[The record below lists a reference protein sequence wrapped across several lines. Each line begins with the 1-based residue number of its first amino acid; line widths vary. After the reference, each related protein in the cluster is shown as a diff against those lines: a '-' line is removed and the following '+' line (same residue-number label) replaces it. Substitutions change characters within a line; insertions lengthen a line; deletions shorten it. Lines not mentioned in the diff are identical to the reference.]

1 MYKSNF
7 SDVLCCLR
15 IMKTEIFKSLDIQ
28 SLGFNI
34 EVETL
39 AKLKMKEATVK
50 EVLVSYSR
58 RTVNQGKKIRI
69 IDAVKIIETI
79 IKCRYNF

>member
-1 MYKSNF
+1 
-7 SDVLCCLR
+7 
-15 IMKTEIFKSLDIQ
+15 MKTEIFKALDIQ

-58 RTVNQGKKIRI
+58 RTINQGKKIRI
-69 IDAVKIIETI
+69 IDAVKKIIETI